1 MNAKEIIKSRK
12 RKERKWTQTL
22 FYSLLLTPFWEIQ
35 FHPNLPRFSR
45 KVPAIDSTEFSG
57 NQPGP
62 FCYFCFTLSHP
73 VITLKTLCLF
83 GCCCRY
89 CSFSSRKV
97 ISKSKLLFFCSSGHW
112 LSYLFR
118 ESRGIPSHQET
129 LMLLASPT
137 FLPRLKMG
145 FFLNLL
151 GLSHNFWTL
160 TLTSQR

>member
-22 FYSLLLTPFWEIQ
+22 FHSLLLTPFWEIQ

-45 KVPAIDSTEFSG
+45 KVPAIESTEFSG

-62 FCYFCFTLSHP
+62 SCYFCFTLSHP
-73 VITLKTLCLF
+73 VITLKTLGLF

-97 ISKSKLLFFCSSGHW
+97 ISKSKLLFFFSPGHW

-118 ESRGIPSHQET
+118 ESGGIPSHQET
-129 LMLLASPT
+129 LMLLGPT
-137 FLPRLKMG
+137 HTPPQAEDG
-145 FFLNLL
+145 IFLNLL
-151 GLSHNFWTL
+151 ELSHNFWTL